1 MRNNLDLALSL
12 LGDLDDI
19 TEVSDAAIDLYLVLQ
34 ELLESADI
42 EDLVAG
48 GLRGIDD
55 ELFDK
60 GN

>member
-12 LGDLDDI
+12 LGDLNDI